1 MDNNKGLTLFEMLI
15 TISVAS
21 IVIMMLMGI
30 LTTTLVTKNQVDY
43 TNRLDDDIFDMMD
56 FISGQVDT
64 MGYKS
69 ILQYDNDLVLD
80 EGQFVFL
87 FSTEFRP
94 DFEEVGGNTTIT
106 FVRDV
111 FNVKILLLDVNRDTI
126 YFDTLYTIDPLLDID
141 TQISTFIAQKD
152 SLVTMFLTNPTGPL
166 SSPNLIIHE
175 GSEIVYRSSDPND
188 YCVKF
193 YDSTKLSD
201 AFGIDSLV
209 SDCGNAFVNI
219 NLIVSFELNSGGLL
233 PQKNYNSTIFF

>member
-1 MDNNKGLTLFEMLI
+1 MNNNKGITIFEMLV

-30 LTTTLVTKNQVDY
+30 LTTTLLTKNQVDY

-56 FISGQVDT
+56 YISGQVET

-80 EGQFVFL
+80 EGQYAFL
-87 FSTEFRP
+87 ISTEFRP
-94 DFEEVGGNTTIT
+94 AFEDVGGNTTIT

-111 FNVKILLLDVNRDTI
+111 FTVKILLLDTERNTI
-126 YFDTLYTIDPLLDID
+126 YFDTLYSVDPLLDID
-141 TQISTFIAQKD
+141 TQIDTFIAQQD
-152 SLVTMFLTNPTGPL
+152 SLVTMFLTNPTGAI

-175 GSEIVYRSSDPND
+175 GSEIVYKSSDPNEF
-188 YCVKF
+188 CVKF
-193 YDSTKLSD
+193 YDSTKLSN

-209 SDCGNAFVNI
+209 SNCGNAYINI
-219 NLIVSFELNSGGLL
+219 NLVVSFELNSGGEL
-233 PQKNYNSTIFF
+233 PQKNYNSTLFF